1 MGFIMRILVIIYSL
15 ASGGAEHFTVDLCN
29 ALADSHDITLLTTND
44 DSDES
49 NNHYLSEL
57 KPSVHYVNLKCSSG
71 NSFAAIFRIFLYI
84 KKHRPDIVH
93 ANTDLEQL
101 MLPALL
107 LRNARYF
114 HTIHSLAN
122 VYVKKRILIP
132 VYRILYRNRVTPV
145 TISKQC
151 SLSYRQLYKLDN
163 DIIIFNGRSRPECSK
178 NAESVK
184 KMLDSFRGDGHL
196 FIHVANYSPAKNQ
209 QVLFEAVEKV
219 PGARL
224 VVVGGGFPNTIIQ
237 SQDSERILFVGTC
250 KNIADYLSPAEYFI
264 LSSLY
269 EGLPLSLL
277 EAMSYGIVPVA
288 TPAGGIQDVI
298 RDGENGF
305 LASGFDSDSLSMAMN
320 RAIASP
326 LNREKIRTEYTEL
339 YSMQSCASQYE
350 HLFTINRHEINHS

>member
-1 MGFIMRILVIIYSL
+1 MRILAIIYSL

-29 ALADSHDITLLTTND
+29 ALADSHDITLLTTDD
-44 DSDES
+44 DSDEH

-71 NSFAAIFRIFLYI
+71 NSFAAIIRICQYI

-101 MLPALL
+101 ILPVLMF
-107 LRNARYF
+107 NKARYF

-122 VYVKKRILIP
+122 VYVKKKILIP
-132 VYRILYRNRVTPV
+132 VYRILYRKRVTPI
-145 TISKQC
+145 TISEKC

-163 DIIIFNGRSRPECSK
+163 DRIIVNGRSRPECSE

-196 FIHVANYSPAKNQ
+196 FVHIANYSPAKNQ

-219 PGARL
+219 PEAHL
-224 VVVGGGFPNTIIQ
+224 VVVGGGFPDNIIQ
-237 SQDSERILFVGTC
+237 SQNPENILFVGTS
-250 KNIADYLSPAEYFI
+250 KNIADYLSSAEFFI

-277 EAMSYGIVPVA
+277 EAMSFGIVPVA

-298 RDGENGF
+298 RDGENGY
-305 LASGFDSDSLSMAMN
+305 LASGFDSDSLSIAMK

-326 LNREKIRTEYTEL
+326 LNRDDIRKEYTEL

-350 HLFTINRHEINHS
+350 QLFMIDQHEISHS